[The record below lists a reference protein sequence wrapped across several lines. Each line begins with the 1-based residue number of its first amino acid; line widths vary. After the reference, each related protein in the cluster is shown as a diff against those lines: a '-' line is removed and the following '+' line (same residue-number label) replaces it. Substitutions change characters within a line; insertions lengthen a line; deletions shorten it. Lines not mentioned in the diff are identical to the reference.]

1 MNEHGGEP
9 VRGLP
14 EPLPDG
20 ETLLW
25 QGAPQW
31 SALVRRGFH
40 LRALAIY
47 FAILIAWYVATVAT
61 AGAEW
66 REAALGIARVAGLA
80 MAALGLVAAF
90 AWLVCRTT
98 VYTITDRR
106 LVMRIGVAF
115 PMTLNLPFRSIESA
129 GLRGFPAGAG
139 DIPVSMLPECKI
151 AYLYLW
157 PHARPWRMSR
167 PQPMLRAVPDAARVA
182 QVLARGLA
190 ASAEQPARPVAETV
204 AGAGPRV
211 RATAVA

>member
-1 MNEHGGEP
+1 MNEHGAEP

-14 EPLPDG
+14 ESLPEG

-25 QGAPQW
+25 QGGPQW
-31 SALVRRGFH
+31 GVLARRGFH
-40 LRALAIY
+40 LRELAIY
-47 FAILIAWYVATVAT
+47 FAFLIAWYVATVAT
-61 AGAEW
+61 AGAAW
-66 REAALGIARVAGLA
+66 QEAAIGIARVAGLTL
-80 MAALGLVAAF
+80 AALGLVAAF

-98 VYTITDRR
+98 VYTITNRR
-106 LVMRIGVAF
+106 LVMRFGVAF

-129 GLRGFPAGAG
+129 GLRAFAAGAG
-139 DIPVSMLPECKI
+139 DIPVSLLPECKV

-190 ASAEQPARPVAETV
+190 ASAEQPARPVAEPV
-204 AGAGPRV
+204 AGGGPRV
-211 RATAVA
+211 RATAAA